1 MATYKQIF
9 FLKFANDRGNIRKGV
24 SAEEVW
30 SSLEEFLRLVLT
42 PKPKVSKRKTVKV
55 NNDLDRNKLIE
66 NYQEYKNVINSKK
79 RKLLQENRI
88 TGDLAHKLNKSRK
101 K

>member
-1 MATYKQIF
+1 MKKYILIEIDED
-9 FLKFANDRGNIRKGV
+9 LKNKF
-24 SAEEVW
+24 
-30 SSLEEFLRLVLT
+30 SLVCRAHKI
-42 PKPKVSKRKTVKV
+42 KPMGLLIVFISMFV

-101 K
+101 NR